1 MKSLFEQKVGTYRQE
16 GDYLLPNLELPKDKH
31 QIGKYGRMR
40 KRYLKQDKRWLYS
53 SLLMSGKLNE
63 HLHEID
69 EQSQVILN
77 QFIRSAELTAP
88 DKATHQMEWVGHFN
102 NAKVCAEEV
111 INHELIY
118 V

>member
-1 MKSLFEQKVGTYRQE
+1 MKSLFEQNGGTYRQE
-16 GDYLLPNLELPKDKH
+16 GDYLVPNLELPKDKY

-40 KRYLKQDKRWLYS
+40 NRYLKQNKKWLHS

-69 EQSQVILN
+69 EQAQVILD
-77 QFIRSAELTAP
+77 QFIKAAEQTAP

-102 NAKVCAEEV
+102 NAKASAEEV
-111 INHELIY
+111 INQELIY